1 MENKPASGV
10 VAESGVTRAAGSPA
24 RLEITIDEHSE
35 HNFWAGLAMQVEE
48 GGVFF
53 ATYQPMRIGTVVDMA
68 LALPDGK
75 EPITVAGVVRWTRP
89 HLEGSDGAA
98 GIGIKFLDLSSDAC
112 PRVEEFARARAPMV
126 FELDDPPI
134 RRRGKAA

>member
-1 MENKPASGV
+1 MHV
-10 VAESGVTRAAGSPA
+10 ES
-24 RLEITIDEHSE
+24 
-35 HNFWAGLAMQVEE
+35 

-53 ATYQPMRIGTVVDMA
+53 ATYQPMRIGNVVDMA
-68 LALPDGK
+68 VTLPDAK
-75 EPITVAGVVRWTRP
+75 EPITVSGVVRWTRP

-98 GIGIKFLDLSSDAC
+98 GIGIKFLDLTSEGCA
-112 PRVEEFARARAPMV
+112 RVEEFARARPPMV